1 MWHLTQAPSLASLL
15 LLQCSL
21 CICLAIYLPSL
32 GPMAATLFPVP
43 QRALGIGVGY
53 NVGIIVFGAFAPF
66 ITAWLIQASGD
77 KMMTAWY
84 VLACGAVS
92 VLVALTLP
100 EPTLVLA
107 PRSISE

>member
-1 MWHLTQAPSLASLL
+1 M
-15 LLQCSL
+15 
-21 CICLAIYLPSL
+21 YLPSL

-66 ITAWLIQASGD
+66 ITAWLIQVTGD

-84 VLACGAVS
+84 VLAGGLIS
-92 VLVALTLP
+92 VFVALTLR
-100 EPTLVLA
+100 EPAGAGIVAMKRAFQEKRPT
-107 PRSISE
+107 S